1 MQVDAASHISH
12 ANHGSHASAS
22 RVEALVVQLSVGDT
36 ARGGD
41 SLRENEN
48 RRRGRTTSHET
59 RRRRHLVSGLLV
71 CQSMDFHDVRDINF
85 M

>member
-1 MQVDAASHISH
+1 MQVSHISH

-41 SLRENEN
+41 SLRKNEN
-48 RRRGRTTSHET
+48 RRRGRTTTHET
-59 RRRRHLVSGLLV
+59 S
-71 CQSMDFHDVRDINF
+71 DFHDFRDINF

>member
-1 MQVDAASHISH
+1 MQVEAASHISH

-22 RVEALVVQLSVGDT
+22 RVVQLSVGDT

-48 RRRGRTTSHET
+48 RRRGRTTTHET
-59 RRRRHLVSGLLV
+59 RRRQHLVSGLLV
-71 CQSMDFHDVRDINF
+71 CQTRDFHD
-85 M
+85 

>member
-1 MQVDAASHISH
+1 MQVEAASHISH

-41 SLRENEN
+41 GLRENEVVQPLM
-48 RRRGRTTSHET
+48 RRDEDSIWYLG
-59 RRRRHLVSGLLV
+59 
-71 CQSMDFHDVRDINF
+71 C
-85 M
+85 